1 LPRSAGRQA
10 AIVDSA
16 PFGGIQ
22 TDAGRFYE
30 SARKDI
36 GWTRSLDNPVPWI
49 NMSVAL
55 GMGAIEDA
63 ALARLASQSP
73 CPDRVQAAR
82 VRYYPDVNV
91 ELVDVLRSRTI
102 AVNYEGT
109 IGADETFTDYRL
121 RTVLRG
127 KPSGASTNVRH
138 STSISS
144 PTQSGEGT
152 VNPVPPVL
160 WAGIALQRFD
170 LRLAASCPPL
180 YQPYLRCRALFPFQS
195 TAKTE
200 LPGFLCK
207 S

>member
-1 LPRSAGRQA
+1 
-10 AIVDSA
+10 
-16 PFGGIQ
+16 
-22 TDAGRFYE
+22 
-30 SARKDI
+30 
-36 GWTRSLDNPVPWI
+36 
-49 NMSVAL
+49 MSVAL

-63 ALARLASQSP
+63 ALARLTSQSP

-91 ELVDVLRSRTI
+91 ELVDVLRSRMI

-144 PTQSGEGT
+144 PTQSGEGI
-152 VNPVPPVL
+152 VNPVPPFL
-160 WAGIALQRFD
+160 RAGG
-170 LRLAASCPPL
+170 
-180 YQPYLRCRALFPFQS
+180 RALLFSGSTFESCRIVPATLSAVSAVQS
-195 TAKTE
+195 AVPVSRYREDGTTR
-200 LPGFLCK
+200 LFM
-207 S
+207 